1 MVGGLETFRAYFEG
15 DDDKYVLI
23 GGTACDMERL
33 REIFLETSYE
43 L

>member
-23 GGTACDMERL
+23 GGAAWLFKNTPEK
-33 REIFLETSYE
+33 
-43 L
+43 